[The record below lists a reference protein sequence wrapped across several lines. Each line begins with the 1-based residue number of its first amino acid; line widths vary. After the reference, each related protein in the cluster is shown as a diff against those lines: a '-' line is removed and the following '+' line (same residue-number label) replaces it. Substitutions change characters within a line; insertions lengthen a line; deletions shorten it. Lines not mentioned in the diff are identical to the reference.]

1 LKQLLRRLRTQAFQ
15 RLSVKSLVNWSVFTK
30 LSPSTS
36 PLVTNLIALLNI
48 SKNALRLQN
57 VPMTKKRK
65 LNATRE

>member
-15 RLSVKSLVNWSVFTK
+15 RLSVKSLVNWCVFTR